1 MYVLATMLL
10 KECFE
15 KIGLRAFYN
24 RFKMDANKLSKKQ
37 LYIIKRYLV
46 KHVTSDLTQHWLKS
60 KVYTNERKYVR
71 LLNGG
76 FVKKHITRRIDR
88 SKKYVKETSRPD
100 NAAYILHRIGSHVE
114 EEPDTF
120 SSNEEYIYSSDED

>member
-1 MYVLATMLL
+1 M
-10 KECFE
+10 
-15 KIGLRAFYN
+15 
-24 RFKMDANKLSKKQ
+24 
-37 LYIIKRYLV
+37 
-46 KHVTSDLTQHWLKS
+46 
-60 KVYTNERKYVR
+60 
-71 LLNGG
+71 
-76 FVKKHITRRIDR
+76 KKHITSRIDR